1 MACPEYTNQFGLT
14 QYDGQCAFF
23 EGKPPL
29 PEGLGWFVV
38 IGLGAVFALSTVALV
53 WLDSKYGGT
62 NNNNSEDY
70 NTAGHSMK
78 TGLVACNVVSKWT
91 WAATLLQSSN
101 VAFKFGVSGPFWYAA
116 GATVQVL
123 LFSILAVEVKRKAPH
138 AHTVLE
144 IINVRWGKTAHL
156 VYLFFTIVTNIIVTA
171 MLVLG
176 GAAVIEALSGVNIY
190 AASMLIPIGVV
201 AYTIQGGLRATFLA
215 AWSHTALIYIA
226 LCTFCFLIYAKHEDL
241 GSPAKVW
248 ENLNA
253 NAEKRPPEGNN
264 MGASY
269 LTMFSESGLIFG
281 IINIIGNF
289 GTVFVD
295 QSYWQSAI
303 AAQPQSTFK
312 GYMVGGLCW
321 FAIPF
326 TMATSLGLAGRALD
340 LPITITESNE
350 GLVPPAVATHLMGKG
365 GAFLLML
372 QLFLAV
378 TSTGNSEQMAVA
390 SLFSYDVYR
399 QYFNPQA
406 SNEKL
411 LLVSRI
417 MVGVYAVVSGVIAII
432 LLEIGLNLGWV
443 YLVMGII
450 IGSAVFPLAACITWK
465 KCSAVAAVTSSLVG
479 MPLAIM
485 TWLVTAATLN
495 DGVVDLD
502 TTAQDYPMLAGNLV
516 ALVFSS
522 ILCIILSFIFPQDF
536 DWNELQKI
544 PVAHGKTEHEVLDHD
559 TRMELNKIYSICIK
573 TGAGLTFVL
582 LVAWPCLAL
591 PAQVFGL
598 GYFTFW
604 VILSMI
610 WGLIAAI
617 LCIFWPLYDARETI
631 KCIIKQGILR
641 QPPPSSP
648 SSESGI
654 DPDTSLS
661 PALKAEIKKVEML
674 EASNPGVVAPQ

>member
-1 MACPEYTNQFGLT
+1 
-14 QYDGQCAFF
+14 
-23 EGKPPL
+23 
-29 PEGLGWFVV
+29 
-38 IGLGAVFALSTVALV
+38 
-53 WLDSKYGGT
+53 
-62 NNNNSEDY
+62 
-70 NTAGHSMK
+70 
-78 TGLVACNVVSKWT
+78 
-91 WAATLLQSSN
+91 
-101 VAFKFGVSGPFWYAA
+101 
-116 GATVQVL
+116 
-123 LFSILAVEVKRKAPH
+123 
-138 AHTVLE
+138 
-144 IINVRWGKTAHL
+144 
-156 VYLFFTIVTNIIVTA
+156 
-171 MLVLG
+171 
-176 GAAVIEALSGVNIY
+176 
-190 AASMLIPIGVV
+190 
-201 AYTIQGGLRATFLA
+201 QGGLRATFLA

-226 LCTFCFLIYAKHEDL
+226 LCTFCFLIYANHKDL

-253 NAEKRPPEGNN
+253 NSEKRPPLGNN

-312 GYMVGGLCW
+312 GYMIGGLCW

-340 LPITITESNE
+340 LPITIQESNE

-406 SNEKL
+406 TNEKL

-417 MVGVYAVVSGVIAII
+417 MVGVYAVISGVIAII

-465 KCSAVAAVTSSLVG
+465 KVSAVAAVTSSL
-479 MPLAIM
+479 
-485 TWLVTAATLN
+485 
-495 DGVVDLD
+495 
-502 TTAQDYPMLAGNLV
+502 
-516 ALVFSS
+516 
-522 ILCIILSFIFPQDF
+522 DF

-591 PAQVFGL
+591 PARVFGL

-617 LCIFWPLYDARETI
+617 LCIFWPLYDARDTI
-631 KCIIKQGILR
+631 MCIIKQGILR
-641 QPPPSSP
+641 QKPPSTP

-654 DPDTSLS
+654 DPDNSFS
-661 PALKAEIKKVEML
+661 PTVKAELKKVEML
-674 EASNPGVVAPQ
+674 EGSNHAYAVPQ